1 MFVQFWE
8 FDYTNRYYKEH
19 FAGKQF
25 EWKNVSRCVVVLGF
39 AWAYGNGLSAKWS
52 AGWLD
57 GWMGE
62 GTEE

>member
-1 MFVQFWE
+1 M
-8 FDYTNRYYKEH
+8 
-19 FAGKQF
+19 
-25 EWKNVSRCVVVLGF
+25 VVLGF

-62 GTEE
+62 GTKE